1 LRRISRPMVPVPATI
16 QGSSKAEM
24 NTKPSSVALT
34 CTVIIIRRRRRR
46 IIIITQQQ

>member
-1 LRRISRPMVPVPATI
+1 MVPVPATI

-34 CTVIIIRRRRRR
+34 CTVIIRRRR
-46 IIIITQQQ
+46 IIIIITQQQ